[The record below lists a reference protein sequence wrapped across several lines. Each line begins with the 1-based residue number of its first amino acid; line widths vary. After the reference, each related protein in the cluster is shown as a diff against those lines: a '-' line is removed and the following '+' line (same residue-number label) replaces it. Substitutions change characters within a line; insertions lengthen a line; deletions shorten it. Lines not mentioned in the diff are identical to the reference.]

1 MIFIILMGSMVF
13 NSFLAVTTIPMEM
26 ASWVGGLGL
35 PPTVIMILIVILY
48 LVLGT
53 FMEEL
58 SMILLTVPIFFP
70 VVVALGFDPIWF
82 GIMIVMVVEMGM
94 ISPPVGMTIYVI
106 KGIAQDVPIGT
117 IFRGVM
123 PFLAVEIVLVALI
136 IAFPIIVTFL
146 PSISAG

>member
-1 MIFIILMGSMVF
+1 
-13 NSFLAVTTIPMEM
+13 
-26 ASWVGGLGL
+26 
-35 PPTVIMILIVILY
+35 
-48 LVLGT
+48 
-53 FMEEL
+53 
-58 SMILLTVPIFFP
+58 
-70 VVVALGFDPIWF
+70 
-82 GIMIVMVVEMGM
+82 MIVMVVEMGM

-117 IFRGVM
+117 IFRGVL

>member
-1 MIFIILMGSMVF
+1 
-13 NSFLAVTTIPMEM
+13 
-26 ASWVGGLGL
+26 
-35 PPTVIMILIVILY
+35 
-48 LVLGT
+48 
-53 FMEEL
+53 
-58 SMILLTVPIFFP
+58 
-70 VVVALGFDPIWF
+70 
-82 GIMIVMVVEMGM
+82 
-94 ISPPVGMTIYVI
+94 VGMTIYVI